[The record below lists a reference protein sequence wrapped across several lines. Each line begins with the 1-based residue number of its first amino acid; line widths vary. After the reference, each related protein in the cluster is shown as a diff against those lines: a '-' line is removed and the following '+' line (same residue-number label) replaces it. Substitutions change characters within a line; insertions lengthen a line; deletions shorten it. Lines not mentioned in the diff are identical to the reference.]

1 MTRKLVFSFFLI
13 LGSAQGVAQS
23 PAITGTPSKK
33 PVSVSYENLIKCFP
47 ELENEALS
55 FKVDLNLLKDIADKK
70 FPTRDSVLR
79 QRKVQYLDSERQ
91 LTNLILR
98 TKTPPGKKRETEL
111 ILQQVDA
118 KGVVTDVKLTKNQS
132 HNPKQEIINNF
143 LLNSTIKSD
152 ESLYN
157 DTKLNSVSATYTR
170 NFKEVQE
177 YALQDRLYQRSV
189 ACEKRNDL
197 GIICTCSKK

>member
-1 MTRKLVFSFFLI
+1 MMTRMFAFPVLFALF
-13 LGSAQGVAQS
+13 GTTA
-23 PAITGTPSKK
+23 TGQTALKK

-47 ELENEALS
+47 ELENESLS
-55 FKVDLNLLKDIADKK
+55 FKVDLNLLKEVADKK

-98 TKTPPGKKRETEL
+98 TKTPPGKKKETEL

-118 KGVVTDVKLTKNQS
+118 KGVVTDIKLTKSQS
-132 HNPKQEIINNF
+132 HNPKQEVINNF

-152 ESLYN
+152 EYLYN
-157 DTKLNSVSATYTR
+157 DTKLNNVSATYSR
-170 NFKEVQE
+170 NFNEVQE
-177 YALQDRLYQRSV
+177 YDLMDRLYLRSIS
-189 ACEKRNDL
+189 CEKRSDL

>member
-1 MTRKLVFSFFLI
+1 MMTRMFAFPFLFALTGAI
-13 LGSAQGVAQS
+13 AFAQTA
-23 PAITGTPSKK
+23 PKK

-47 ELENEALS
+47 ELENESLS
-55 FKVDLNLLKDIADKK
+55 FKVDLNLLKEVADKT

-98 TKTPPGKKRETEL
+98 TKTPPGRKKETEL

-118 KGVVTDVKLTKNQS
+118 KGVVTDIKLTKNQS
-132 HNPKQEIINNF
+132 QNPKQEVINNF

-157 DTKLNSVSATYTR
+157 DTKLNNVSATYSR
-170 NFKEVQE
+170 NFNEVQE
-177 YALQDRLYQRSV
+177 YDLMDRLYQRSIS
-189 ACEKRNDL
+189 CEKRSDL